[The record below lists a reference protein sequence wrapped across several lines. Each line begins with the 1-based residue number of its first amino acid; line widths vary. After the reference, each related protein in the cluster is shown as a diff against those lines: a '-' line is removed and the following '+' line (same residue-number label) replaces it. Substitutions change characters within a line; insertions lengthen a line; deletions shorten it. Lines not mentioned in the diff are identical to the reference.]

1 MNGSQREG
9 CKRLLAKVNGVDAQV
24 QQEAPPSP
32 FFLADSLAAVPQAEF
47 SLLCLFLK
55 VNEFL
60 PFLRRESKRN
70 SRSVSGRTYLRCC
83 GYIVTLAP
91 TGYDAGRRRR
101 GEDLLS
107 QRGVSPSSAVVVLLL
122 FRFSTGWPLLLL
134 VP

>member
-1 MNGSQREG
+1 M
-9 CKRLLAKVNGVDAQV
+9 
-24 QQEAPPSP
+24 
-32 FFLADSLAAVPQAEF
+32 VPQAEF

-60 PFLRRESKRN
+60 PFLRRESERN
-70 SRSVSGRTYLRCC
+70 SRSVAVARIFGSGYL
-83 GYIVTLAP
+83 VTLAP

-107 QRGVSPSSAVVVLLL
+107 QRGVSPSSAVVVLLR
-122 FRFSTGWPLLLL
+122 FRFSTGWPFLLL